1 MLLGR
6 NTPVVQSYAP
16 ELLHAIPRD
25 TARCNL
31 GLGQVLPFHGVD
43 LWHAYEMSWLDDAGK
58 PVVRVGRFGVPAD
71 SPNIVE
77 SKSFKLYLNSLNS
90 TRFPAEDDA
99 RRLII
104 ADISATAGK
113 PVTLEL
119 MSVDATALAGSRLVG
134 ACLDSE
140 PMVPWSGEPCAAQLQ
155 VRSGQQVEEAVYSH
169 LLRSLCPVTGQPDWA
184 TVWLHYRGAAIERGS
199 LLQYIVA
206 YREHQEFHEQCVER
220 MFCDICAVC
229 EPEYLD
235 IQAFYTRRGGLDI
248 SPFRSTRV
256 SARPL
261 SRLDRQ

>member
-25 TARCNL
+25 TARRNL

-140 PMVPWSGEPCAAQLQ
+140 PMAVCRAAAGAVGATGRGGGVQSPVALLVPGDRATRLGYSVAALPG
-155 VRSGQQVEEAVYSH
+155 RGDRAWLATAVYCR
-169 LLRSLCPVTGQPDWA
+169 LP
-184 TVWLHYRGAAIERGS
+184 GASG
-199 LLQYIVA
+199 V
-206 YREHQEFHEQCVER
+206 
-220 MFCDICAVC
+220 
-229 EPEYLD
+229 P
-235 IQAFYTRRGGLDI
+235 
-248 SPFRSTRV
+248 
-256 SARPL
+256 
-261 SRLDRQ
+261 